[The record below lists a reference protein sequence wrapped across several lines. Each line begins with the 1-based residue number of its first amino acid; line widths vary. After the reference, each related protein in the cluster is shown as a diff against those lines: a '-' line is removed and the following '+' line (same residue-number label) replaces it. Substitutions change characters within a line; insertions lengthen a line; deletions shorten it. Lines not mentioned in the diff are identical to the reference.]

1 MPAVMLLFLSI
12 VLLLPS
18 ASKAHELRPTIADI
32 TTTDHTIDI
41 RLRVNLEALISE
53 IGPDHENVESA
64 PQASRYDQ
72 LRLLAPDKLE
82 EEFVAYLPT
91 LLSQLSI
98 SDESELDSS
107 TSVTYLPV
115 VFDNVVIP
123 EAGDIRLPRDTELR
137 LTAALDPD
145 VTAISWQWDEQLG
158 PLILRFT
165 PAQLDGKTQGKTQG
179 DGQVQGDALAA
190 SQEEMF
196 NQYLKDGQSS
206 QRIALSADVAQSSGS
221 GFIDYVVIGFE
232 HIIPKGL
239 DHILFVIGLFLLAPR
254 LKPIVWQV
262 SMFTL
267 AHSVTLALGI
277 TGIIALPASIVEP
290 LIALSITLICVENI
304 IARQRGS
311 QISRIRLVV
320 VFAFGLLHGLGFA
333 GVLSDIGLQSNAFF
347 SSLLAFNIGVELGQ
361 LAVVLICFALVGWW
375 FGSKPW
381 YRKIISIPASLVI
394 GAVGLFWFV
403 QRIV

>member
-145 VTAISWQWDEQLG
+145 VTAIS
-158 PLILRFT
+158 
-165 PAQLDGKTQGKTQG
+165 
-179 DGQVQGDALAA
+179 A

-290 LIALSITLICVENI
+290 LIALSITLICIENI